1 MTAALSFLLG
11 GSCISLSTLVLGPEL
26 GHRAS
31 RVLGDAT
38 LGELDF
44 VAELAQLIV
53 GGDCLHNVSGPD
65 SLLLGLP
72 AELTGLVK

>member
-31 RVLGDAT
+31 RVLGDAA

-44 VAELAQLIV
+44 VAELAQLII
-53 GGDCLHNVSGPD
+53 GGDCLHNVSGSD
-65 SLLLGLP
+65 LLLFGLS
-72 AELTGLVK
+72 AVLTGLV